1 MSRDIDIKEISLII
15 KNHLL
20 FIVSITAIFIIIAI
34 VYLHFQTP
42 IYRADALIKVKS
54 ETKSHIK
61 SSMLFTPPSISNTK
75 ENVELLKTFYIN
87 QQALN
92 LYKVDYRVRYYI
104 KEKYKS
110 REIFN
115 KIPIKIVNIEIFDKK
130 IFGKRLTLT
139 PTKDG
144 YTLKFKYSFKKRLQN
159 KFFKKKLFRLK
170 QQEFKYN
177 KTIST
182 QYFKLKI
189 NKLSNFNKSIDF
201 KLNGDSRYIYEN
213 IIKKN
218 LKVSQVEEDISI
230 IEISYSDNIRKR
242 AVLYL
247 NSLLNSFIEDN
258 IKNKSEQN
266 ERVLIFIKQ
275 ELNDMKKKLEIS
287 EKELENYRISN
298 KVIQPSIQASTFI
311 KELSK
316 TDILLSENRLKRRLV
331 NNIMTLLKQNY
342 KLDSIAPSLMELNE
356 QPTLKLISYLQ
367 ESELERAE
375 LLLEFTT
382 KHPKIRSLDSKIDT
396 LKSKIK
402 LNIKNLQKYL
412 RQKSK
417 NLEKMKI
424 SYESKLKTLPTKDR
438 KLVNIKR
445 DYEVSSKMYNF
456 LLKKK
461 AENEI
466 RRVATLSDY
475 KIIDKAYSSQK
486 PISPKSKLII
496 VSFSILG
503 LIFGTILAFIYKNDK
518 IRTKD
523 DIKSTATFPI
533 YGVISSLK
541 NSIVKIGV
549 YDNKNLEFSNSYR
562 TLRTN
567 LQLLLDK
574 RDIKNR
580 VILVSSTMEGEGK
593 NIITANLGAIFQLA
607 NYKVVIVDFDLRTPT
622 VGQLFNI
629 QGISDDICSYLRGDI
644 ATENIIYP
652 TRYTNLDTI
661 PIREIPTN
669 PSELIL
675 SNRVSNLIDEL
686 KEYYDYII
694 INSTPFGKIP
704 DTRHIVKYSDINLIL
719 FRQNYSKKSFISN
732 LNLLIKDNDIE
743 NIGAV
748 LLSNRDKFIDL

>member
-1 MSRDIDIKEISLII
+1 MNRDIDIKDIFLII

-20 FIVSITAIFIIIAI
+20 FIVSITAIFIIIA
-34 VYLHFQTP
+34 VAYLHFQTP

-92 LYKVDYRVRYYI
+92 LYQVDYRVKYYI
-104 KEKYKS
+104 KYKYKS
-110 REIFN
+110 KEIFN
-115 KIPIKIVNIEIFDKK
+115 KIPIKIVDIEIFDKK
-130 IFGKRLTLT
+130 VFGKKLTLK
-139 PTKDG
+139 PTENG
-144 YTLKFKYSFKKRLQN
+144 YTLAFKYSLKKRVQN
-159 KFFKKKLFRLK
+159 FLFKKKLLK
-170 QQEFKYN
+170 LKKQEFKYN
-177 KTIST
+177 QTIVT
-182 QYFKLKI
+182 QYFKLKV
-189 NKLSNFNKSIDF
+189 NKLSNFDNSIDF
-201 KLNGDSRYIYEN
+201 KLNGDNRYIYEN

-230 IEISYSDNIRKR
+230 IAVSYSDNIRQR
-242 AVLYL
+242 AILYL

-266 ERVLIFIKQ
+266 KRVLLFIKQ
-275 ELNDMKKKLEIS
+275 ELNYMKKKLEIS

-298 KVIQPSIQASTFI
+298 KVIKPSIQASTFI
-311 KELSK
+311 KELSR
-316 TDILLSENRLKRRLV
+316 TDILLSENHLKRRLV
-331 NNIMTLLKQNY
+331 HNITDLMKKNY
-342 KLDSIAPSLMELNE
+342 KLGSIAPYLMELNE
-356 QPTLKLISYLQ
+356 QPTLRLISYLQ
-367 ESELERAE
+367 DSQLERAE
-375 LLLEFTT
+375 LLLELTT
-382 KHPKIRSLDSKIDT
+382 KHPKIRSLDSKIDA
-396 LKSKIK
+396 LKGKIN
-402 LNIKNLQKYL
+402 LNIKNLDKYL
-412 RQKSK
+412 RQKNR
-417 NLEKMKI
+417 NLEKLKI
-424 SYESKLKTLPTKDR
+424 SYESKLRTLPTKDR

-486 PISPKSKLII
+486 AISPKSQLII

-503 LIFGTILAFIYKNDK
+503 LIFGTMLAYIYKNDK
-518 IRTKD
+518 IKTKD
-523 DIKSTATFPI
+523 DIKSRADFSI

-549 YDNKNLEFSNSYR
+549 YDNRNLEFSNSYR

-574 RDIKNR
+574 RGIKNR
-580 VILVSSTMEGEGK
+580 VILISSTIEGEGK
-593 NIITANLGAIFQLA
+593 NLTTANLSAIFQLA
-607 NYKVVIVDFDLRTPT
+607 NYKVVVIDFDLRTPT

-629 QGISDDICSYLRGDI
+629 TDISNDICSYLLGDSNI
-644 ATENIIYP
+644 ESIIYQ
-652 TRYTNLDTI
+652 TKYNNLDII
-661 PIREIPTN
+661 PIKEIPTN

-675 SNRVSNLIDEL
+675 SNRVLNLINEL

-704 DTRHIVKYSDINLIL
+704 DTRHILKYSDINLIL
-719 FRQNYSKKSFISN
+719 FRQNYSKKNFISN
-732 LNLLIKDNDIE
+732 LNLLIKENDIK

-748 LLSNRDKFIDL
+748 LLSSREKFIDL